1 MNYLFL
7 DRSRAMRHGASIVGG
22 LVGLFLLYLL
32 FRALAGI

>member
-1 MNYLFL
+1 VSPHH
-7 DRSRAMRHGASIVGG
+7 RRRRQARHGSIVGG